1 MISVVKKAIK
11 MIEDPDELAKC
22 RETYTEARARLAIIV
37 CLTSSASVTSAILR
51 YILNIS

>member
-1 MISVVKKAIK
+1 

-37 CLTSSASVTSAILR
+37 SLNSSDPITFPDYYFAF
-51 YILNIS
+51 